1 MSRTMTTRTAVL
13 SRAVGRA
20 AAAGLVCAVLAACGT
35 RHAGG
40 EAAAPPAPAAP
51 VKETCG
57 LDRTTGGVGTGT
69 PEPPTEEET
78 GGGYAGPPTDQET
91 GGYAGPPT
99 DEETG
104 GYAGPPTDQETGGYA
119 GPPTDQETGGYAGPP
134 TDQETGGYAGP
145 PTDGDITNGAGPC
158 GGAGWFDMTRDFNA
172 YYAQRRTK
180 ADQFLP
186 EQAVGEARVR
196 KGRDAG
202 EAVVTFSTRS
212 VGKGLWEDGRRV
224 ADIFV
229 SWRRQVYQD
238 HGTVTVRTGTGEVLA
253 TSSW

>member
-1 MSRTMTTRTAVL
+1 MIMTRTAVAVTAG
-13 SRAVGRA
+13 RAVGV
-20 AAAGLVCAVLAACGT
+20 GLLCAVLAACGT

-40 EAAAPPAPAAP
+40 EAAAPPPAPAAP
-51 VKETCG
+51 AKETCG
-57 LDRTTGGVGTGT
+57 LDRTTGGAGTGL
-69 PEPPTEEET
+69 PDPPTEEQTGSAYAGPPTDEET
-78 GGGYAGPPTDQET
+78 GGYAGPPTDEET

-119 GPPTDQETGGYAGPP
+119 GPPTDQESGSGH
-134 TDQETGGYAGP
+134 AGP

-172 YYAQRRTK
+172 YYAQRRTP
-180 ADQFLP
+180 ADTLLP
-186 EQAVGEARVR
+186 ERAVEEARVR

-212 VGKGLWEDGRRV
+212 VGKGLWEDGRRI
-224 ADIFV
+224 ADVFV
-229 SWRRQVYQD
+229 SWRREVYQD
-238 HGTVTVRTGTGEVLA
+238 HGTVSVRTGKGEVIA
-253 TSSW
+253 TSTW

>member
-1 MSRTMTTRTAVL
+1 MTRAAV
-13 SRAVGRA
+13 SRAAVRAGVVG
-20 AAAGLVCAVLAACGT
+20 LMCAVLAACGT

-40 EAAAPPAPAAP
+40 EVAAPAAPAAP
-51 VKETCG
+51 VNETCG
-57 LDRTTGGVGTGT
+57 LDRTTGGSGTGT
-69 PEPPTEEET
+69 PDPPTEEET

-91 GGYAGPPT
+91 GSYAGPPT

-119 GPPTDQETGGYAGPP
+119 GPPTDQETGG
-134 TDQETGGYAGP
+134 DAGP

-186 EQAVGEARVR
+186 ERAVREARVR

-224 ADIFV
+224 ADTFV

-238 HGTVTVRTGTGEVLA
+238 HGTVSVRTGEGEVLA

>member
-1 MSRTMTTRTAVL
+1 MTMTRAAV
-13 SRAVGRA
+13 SRAAGRA
-20 AAAGLVCAVLAACGT
+20 AAVGFMCAVLAACGT

-40 EAAAPPAPAAP
+40 EVAAPAAPAAP
-51 VKETCG
+51 VNETCG
-57 LDRTTGGVGTGT
+57 LDRTTGGSGTGT
-69 PEPPTEEET
+69 PDPPTEERT
-78 GGGYAGPPTDQET
+78 G

-104 GYAGPPTDQETGGYA
+104 GYAGPPTDEETGSYAAPPTDEETGGYA
-119 GPPTDQETGGYAGPP
+119 GPPTDEETGSYAGPP
-134 TDQETGGYAGP
+134 TDQESGGDAGP
-145 PTDGDITNGAGPC
+145 PTDGDVTNGAGPC

-186 EQAVGEARVR
+186 ERAVAQARVR

-202 EAVVTFSTRS
+202 EALVTFTTRA
-212 VGKGLWEDGRRV
+212 VGKGLAEDGRRV
-224 ADIFV
+224 ADVFV

-238 HGTVTVRTGTGEVLA
+238 HGTVSVRTGDGEVIA
-253 TSSW
+253 TSAW

>member
-1 MSRTMTTRTAVL
+1 MTRAAV
-13 SRAVGRA
+13 SRAAVRAGVVG
-20 AAAGLVCAVLAACGT
+20 LMCAVLAACGT

-40 EAAAPPAPAAP
+40 EVAAPAAPAAP
-51 VKETCG
+51 VNETCG
-57 LDRTTGGVGTGT
+57 LDRTAGGSGTGT
-69 PEPPTEEET
+69 PDPPTEEET
-78 GGGYAGPPTDQET
+78 GGGYAGPPTDQETGSYAGPPTDQET

-104 GYAGPPTDQETGGYA
+104 GYAGPPTDQETGG
-119 GPPTDQETGGYAGPP
+119 D
-134 TDQETGGYAGP
+134 AGP

-186 EQAVGEARVR
+186 ERAVREARVR

-224 ADIFV
+224 ADTFV

-238 HGTVTVRTGTGEVLA
+238 HGTVSVRTGEGEVLA

>member
-1 MSRTMTTRTAVL
+1 MTRAAV
-13 SRAVGRA
+13 SRAAGRA
-20 AAAGLVCAVLAACGT
+20 AAVGLMCAVLAACGT

-40 EAAAPPAPAAP
+40 EVAAPAAPAAP
-51 VKETCG
+51 VNETCG
-57 LDRTTGGVGTGT
+57 LDRTTGGSGTGT
-69 PEPPTEEET
+69 PDPPTEEEP
-78 GGGYAGPPTDQET
+78 G

-104 GYAGPPTDQETGGYA
+104 SYAGPPTDE
-119 GPPTDQETGGYAGPP
+119 ETGGYAGPP

-186 EQAVGEARVR
+186 ERAVAQARVR

-202 EAVVTFSTRS
+202 EALVTFTTRA
-212 VGKGLWEDGRRV
+212 VGKGLAEDGRRV
-224 ADIFV
+224 ADVFV

-238 HGTVTVRTGTGEVLA
+238 HGTVSVRTGEGEVIA
-253 TSSW
+253 TSAW

>member
-1 MSRTMTTRTAVL
+1 MTMTRAAV
-13 SRAVGRA
+13 SRAAGRA
-20 AAAGLVCAVLAACGT
+20 AAVGFMCAVLAACGT

-40 EAAAPPAPAAP
+40 EVAAPAAP
-51 VKETCG
+51 VNETCG
-57 LDRTTGGVGTGT
+57 LDRTTGGSGTGT
-69 PEPPTEEET
+69 PDPPTEEQT
-78 GGGYAGPPTDQET
+78 G

-104 GYAGPPTDQETGGYA
+104 GYAGPPTDEETGSYA
-119 GPPTDQETGGYAGPP
+119 GPPTDQES
-134 TDQETGGYAGP
+134 GGYAGP

-186 EQAVGEARVR
+186 ERAVAQARVR

-202 EAVVTFSTRS
+202 EALVTFTTRA
-212 VGKGLWEDGRRV
+212 VGKGLAEDGRRV
-224 ADIFV
+224 ADVFV

-238 HGTVTVRTGTGEVLA
+238 HGTVSVRTGDGEVVA
-253 TSSW
+253 TSTW